1 MLSYQHG
8 FHAGNHGD
16 VLKHLVLTRILVA
29 LTRKT
34 APLLYVDTHSGAGGY
49 RLDSPAALKVAEH
62 RQGIGML
69 WGRDDLPEALRDY
82 VNLVKHF
89 NRDQPQLRWY
99 PGSPWLARQ
108 LLRPGDRLELCEL
121 HPADYPRLKRMFSG
135 DRRVRCHDIDGFA
148 HSLALV
154 PPIEKRGLVLIDPSY
169 EIKQDYQNVVD
180 HLLALHKRFATGV
193 YALWYPLVDGARV
206 DRLRHRLARSG
217 IRRIDDYRLYRDG
230 EQRQPGMNGSGMI
243 VINPPWQVREEVA
256 AALGWLAPIIGD
268 PGLGSWQVDE
278 LVGE

>member
-8 FHAGNHGD
+8 FHAGNHAD

-49 RLDSPAALKVAEH
+49 RLDSPAALKTAEH
-62 RQGIGML
+62 HQGIGLL

-82 VNLVKHF
+82 LDLVRRF
-89 NRDQPQLRWY
+89 NRDQPELHWY
-99 PGSPWLARQ
+99 PGSPWLAKQ
-108 LLRPGDRLELCEL
+108 LLHPGDRLELCEL
-121 HPADYPRLKRMFSG
+121 HPADHPRLKRLFSG
-135 DRRVRCHDIDGFA
+135 DRRVRCHCADGFA

-169 EIKQDYQNVVD
+169 EVKPDYQKVVD

-193 YALWYPLVDGARV
+193 YALWYPVV
-206 DRLRHRLARSG
+206 DRARIQRLRQQLVRSG
-217 IRRIDDYRLYRDG
+217 IRRIDAYELYRDG

-256 AALGWLAPIIGD
+256 SALAWLAPVIGET
-268 PGLGSWQVDE
+268 GRGSWQVDE
-278 LVGE
+278 LAGE